1 MNFEKERAI
10 ILQKLKDSNNFNF
23 DELAISIYFF
33 QKKYNPIYKSY
44 LDLLGKSEFKPNSF
58 LEIPF
63 LPINFFKKY
72 PLKTGEWDEKMI
84 FESSTTSLSIPS
96 RHFVRDPDLY
106 LWNIQKGFEQFYGS
120 PTNYVFFGLLPSYL
134 ERANSSLIFMVNQLL
149 TLSGVKEGGFFLN
162 DLKSLHTQIKKCQ
175 KRVFLIGVSFALLD
189 FCEQYEMDLNDAIV
203 METGGMKGRRKELV
217 RDELHAVLKKRL
229 HISNVHSEYGMTE
242 LFSQAYS
249 QQNGLFYPT
258 DYFKVLPRDITD
270 PLELGNYKSNAGLNF
285 IDLSNFDTV
294 SFIASEDLGRVY
306 PDGSFEVLGRL
317 DQSDIRGC
325 NLMVS

>member
-10 ILQKLKDSNNFNF
+10 IIQKLNNSNNFNF
-23 DELAISIYFF
+23 DELALSIYFF

-44 LDLLGKSEFKPNSF
+44 LELLGRSKFNPGSY

-84 FESSTTSLSIPS
+84 FESSTTSSSTPS
-96 RHFVRDPDLY
+96 RHYVKDPELY
-106 LWNIQKGFEQFYGS
+106 LRNIQKGFEKFYGS

-134 ERANSSLIFMVNQLL
+134 ERANSSLIFMVNQLIR
-149 TLSGVKEGGFFLN
+149 LSGAKVGGFYLN
-162 DLKSLHTQIKKCQ
+162 DLETLHNEIKNCH
-175 KRVFLIGVSFALLD
+175 KRVFLIGVSFALLE
-189 FCEQYEMDLNDAIV
+189 FCEQYEMHLNDAIV
-203 METGGMKGRRKELV
+203 METGGMKGRRKELI
-217 RDELHAVLKKRL
+217 RDELHAFFKKRL
-229 HISNVHSEYGMTE
+229 HISEVHSEYGMTE

-249 QQNGLFYPT
+249 QQNGLFFPT
-258 DYFKVLPRDITD
+258 DYLKVLPRDLTD

-285 IDLSNFDTV
+285 IDLFNLDTV
-294 SFIASEDLGRVY
+294 SFIASEDIGRVY
-306 PDGSFEVLGRL
+306 KDGSFEVLGRM
-317 DQSDIRGC
+317 DQSDVRGC